1 MSRTMS
7 LAACAAGTLLIAIAY
22 LSAFI
27 PGGPSWGV
35 WCMIAGLALLCPGVM
50 ALGTRHRSRRSTLLN
65 VALVLTAVALAV
77 GFGLA
82 VALPGS
88 ESATSLLVLGFPVRA
103 ASVLYIV
110 GVAPLFVLP
119 AVYAITFDT
128 LTLTD
133 DDIAR
138 VRAARRP
145 DSTP

>member
-1 MSRTMS
+1 MSRTLS
-7 LAACAAGTLLIAIAY
+7 LGACAAGTLLIAIAY

-27 PGGPSWGV
+27 PGGPTWGI
-35 WCMIAGLALLCPGVM
+35 WSMIGGLALLCTGCI
-50 ALGTRHRSRRSTLLN
+50 ALGTWHRARRSRLLN
-65 VALVLTAVALAV
+65 VTLVFTAVAIVA

-82 VALPGS
+82 VVLPGS
-88 ESATSLLVLGFPVRA
+88 ESATSVLVLGFPRRA

-133 DDIAR
+133 DDLAR

-145 DSTP
+145 DATP

>member
-1 MSRTMS
+1 MSCTLS
-7 LAACAAGTLLIAIAY
+7 LGACAVGTLLIAIAY
-22 LSAFI
+22 LSAFL
-27 PGGPSWGV
+27 PGGASWGV
-35 WCMIAGLALLCPGVM
+35 WSMIAGLALLCPGCI
-50 ALGTRHRSRRSTLLN
+50 ALGTRHRARHSTLLN
-65 VALVLTAVALAV
+65 VTLVLTAVAIVA

-82 VALPGS
+82 VILPAN
-88 ESATSLLVLGFPVRA
+88 ESASSALVLGFPIRA

-128 LTLTD
+128 LTLTE

-145 DSTP
+145 DATP